1 MNLIWLMMLFLI
13 GLAMYWVVEAIW
25 SLIDAVLQTGKRR
38 PK

>member
-1 MNLIWLMMLFLI
+1 MNPIWLMVLFLV

-25 SLIDAVLQTGKRR
+25 FLIDAMLQTGKRR